1 MITEMTNITVTQ
13 GIISDANS
21 PNIEPKEA
29 IDYSKLFC
37 GEVKI
42 SLCEKKRKNGK
53 TKSTA

>member
-21 PNIEPKEA
+21 PNKEPKEA

-37 GEVKI
+37 GEVKV
-42 SLCEKKRKNGK
+42 SKKETIRNVK
-53 TKSTA
+53 TKRTP

>member
-13 GIISDANS
+13 GIVSDANS

-53 TKSTA
+53 TKRTA

>member
-21 PNIEPKEA
+21 PNTEPKEA
-29 IDYSKLFC
+29 IDYTKSFC

-42 SLCEKKRKNGK
+42 SICEKKRKHGK
-53 TKSTA
+53 TKRTT